1 VRELEPEIPK
11 LIGGILNQILD
22 CDPRLPA
29 WSCCFLASSR
39 VMKVQ
44 QVLANVKG
52 IELKGRYIDCCQ
64 DLGEL
69 VNRIDEVKEKK
80 LNLLKADLYPT
91 AVFNPRDLAHLGK
104 S

>member
-1 VRELEPEIPK
+1 ML
-11 LIGGILNQILD
+11 
-22 CDPRLPA
+22 
-29 WSCCFLASSR
+29 FLGVCEGNESSTGP
-39 VMKVQ
+39 
-44 QVLANVKG
+44 ANVKG
-52 IELKGRYIDCCQ
+52 TELKGRYIDCCQ